1 MIRRAV
7 SIFVKDGQKESN
19 ILERLVNCGS
29 FCFMEMSVGDE
40 TDSSCQTRIDTR
52 YLVTAALNQS
62 INQSI
67 NDSMGWLDGG
77 MSPR

>member
-7 SIFVKDGQKESN
+7 SIFIFVKDGQKESN

-52 YLVTAALNQS
+52 YLVAAALNQS

-67 NDSMGWLDGG
+67 NQRLHG
-77 MSPR
+77 MA